1 MEKLENAKGM
11 QQSGKKGRLFSI
23 SKYAMLIEMVGI
35 FILFEILTK
44 GIFLSSVNL
53 SNLLLQGCTFSIMGI
68 GMGWILISGGI
79 DLSAGA
85 VVGFLA
91 NFAATMEVKF
101 DMGAYG
107 AIGLTL
113 LIGIVIGFFNG
124 YMISYRKIPAFITT
138 LGSQLIFKGLT
149 LLVGE
154 GKARGPVSDV
164 FSIYGRGFLPKPIGV
179 AFVVVALL
187 VFIIITLRKRKARRK
202 YGLEVRSLRIDLVII
217 IGVCAVTAGVM
228 VILMGYKGI
237 AYAIVLLTVLSAI
250 STYVSE
256 NTIFGRSIYALGGN
270 REAAHLAGI
279 NVKLVEMLIYVSM
292 GLINAIA
299 SIVFLGRV
307 GQATATVGTNFEFNA
322 ITGCIVGGVSTLGGT
337 GSMLGAVLGT
347 MLMASLENGMSLMNL
362 DVIWQYIVKGMVL
375 LIAVNIDVASK
386 KNED

>member
-113 LIGIVIGFFNG
+113 LIGIVLGFFNG
-124 YMISYRKIPAFITT
+124 YMISYRKIP
-138 LGSQLIFKGLT
+138 
-149 LLVGE
+149 
-154 GKARGPVSDV
+154 P
-164 FSIYGRGFLPKPIGV
+164 
-179 AFVVVALL
+179 
-187 VFIIITLRKRKARRK
+187 
-202 YGLEVRSLRIDLVII
+202 
-217 IGVCAVTAGVM
+217 
-228 VILMGYKGI
+228 
-237 AYAIVLLTVLSAI
+237 
-250 STYVSE
+250 
-256 NTIFGRSIYALGGN
+256 
-270 REAAHLAGI
+270 
-279 NVKLVEMLIYVSM
+279 
-292 GLINAIA
+292 
-299 SIVFLGRV
+299 
-307 GQATATVGTNFEFNA
+307 
-322 ITGCIVGGVSTLGGT
+322 
-337 GSMLGAVLGT
+337 
-347 MLMASLENGMSLMNL
+347 
-362 DVIWQYIVKGMVL
+362 
-375 LIAVNIDVASK
+375 
-386 KNED
+386 